1 MNDLPALLGND
12 PVFATK
18 VNIVRP
24 VLPSFADMA
33 AETEAILASGMVTKG
48 RHLRAFEEAAANHL
62 GARNAVAVSSCTTGL
77 MLTYKGLGLTGDVV
91 VPSFTFM
98 ATVSSLVWA
107 GLRPVFA
114 DVNFDTTNLDPAAA
128 EAAITP
134 DTTAIIAVHN
144 FGNPA
149 DIDALEAVAR
159 SHGLRLIFDAAHGF
173 GALYQGKPVGPQGD
187 AHVYSLSPT
196 KLLIA
201 GEGGIVATDN
211 DELADRIRM
220 GREYGNS
227 GNYDSAFAGINAR
240 MPEFNA
246 LMGSESLRNLE
257 QASRRRN
264 EVAALY
270 RKELGELPGVGFQ
283 EAREGNRNSFKD
295 FSITIDPDGFGM
307 SRDDLAVALEAENID
322 TRKYYDPPVHRQT
335 AYQRFAT
342 NEELLDNTE
351 LLASRS
357 LSLPMWS
364 HMDDETALSIC
375 RAIRRIHEFR
385 AEVIEKLDQST
396 TASATQ

>member
-1 MNDLPALLGND
+1 MNNPPALLGND
-12 PVFATK
+12 PAFASK

-24 VLPSFADMA
+24 VLPSFADVA
-33 AETEAILASGMVTKG
+33 AETEAILTSGMVTKG
-48 RHLRAFEEAAANHL
+48 KHLHAFETAVAEHL

-77 MLTYKGLGLTGDVV
+77 MLTYKCLGLTGDVV

-98 ATVSSLVWA
+98 ATVSALEWA

-114 DVNFDTTNLDPAAA
+114 DVDFGTTNLDPAAA

-134 DTTAIIAVHN
+134 RTTAIVAVHN

-159 SHGLRLIFDAAHGF
+159 SHSVRLIFDAAHGF

-196 KLLIA
+196 KLLIS

-211 DELADRIRM
+211 DELADRVRI

-246 LMGSESLRNLE
+246 LMGLCSLRNLE
-257 QASRRRN
+257 AAARRRN
-264 EVAALY
+264 EVVAIY
-270 RKELGELPGVGFQ
+270 REELGELPGIGFQ
-283 EAREGNRNSFKD
+283 QVRSGNRNSYKD
-295 FSITIDPDGFGM
+295 FSITVDPDAFGM
-307 SRDDLAVALEAENID
+307 GRDDLALALEAENID
-322 TRKYYDPPVHRQT
+322 TRKYYEPPVHRQT
-335 AYQRFAT
+335 AYAAFAT
-342 NEELLDNTE
+342 NGELLDNTE

-385 AEVIEKLDQST
+385 EEVTRALNQSNT
-396 TASATQ
+396 VSAT